1 MFHWFVL
8 PGDVHD
14 GWLDCEAKG
23 TSTEKVNMISSPRW
37 LERSRDGVI
46 VMSVTMKS
54 EIKLSKIAT

>member
-8 PGDVHD
+8 PGDVPD

-23 TSTEKVNMISSPRW
+23 ASTEMVNMISSPRW
-37 LERSRDGVI
+37 LERSRDDVI